1 MKLACTLVLLTA
13 SGVASAADVVDGVPR
28 QFIGEWRS
36 NVSACGTWDD
46 DMALRIERHHIRYY
60 ESDGPI
66 LAVAVRDQRELA
78 LIVELT
84 GEGETW
90 LATSQFTLSPDQQT
104 LTSVSESGTSFAR
117 HRCPVAKGA
126 TARD

>member
-36 NVSACGTWDD
+36 SVSACGTWDD
-46 DMALRIERHHIRYY
+46 DMALRIERHHIRFY
-60 ESDGPI
+60 ESDGPV

-90 LATSQFTLSPDQQT
+90 LTTTQFTLSPDQQT
-104 LTSVSESGTSFAR
+104 LTSVSDSGTSFAR
-117 HRCPVAKGA
+117 HRCPAA
-126 TARD
+126 ASAPARD